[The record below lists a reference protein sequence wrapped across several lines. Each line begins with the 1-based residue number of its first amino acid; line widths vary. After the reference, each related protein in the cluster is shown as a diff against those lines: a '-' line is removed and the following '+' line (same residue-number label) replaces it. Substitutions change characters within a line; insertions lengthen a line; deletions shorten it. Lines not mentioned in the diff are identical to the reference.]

1 MKGTCFECKFMRNR
15 TDLEPCEYCT
25 NTFAMTGVHPSF
37 TLKKPPITHYDSL
50 RAMSMEE
57 LAKHLCCPWKECK
70 NMNLECDK
78 CLLDWLRKE
87 APHDKQ

>member
-1 MKGTCFECKFMRNR
+1 MADCHKCKYEVSAECVPRSQKMGFPNCFQ
-15 TDLEPCEYCT
+15 
-25 NTFAMTGVHPSF
+25 NT
-37 TLKKPPITHYDSL
+37 ITHYDSL

-78 CLLDWLRKE
+78 CLLDWL
-87 APHDKQ
+87 KQEVDA